1 MDNIKIGK
9 FIANCRKEKGLTQ
22 AQLAEFLGVSN
33 KSISRWENGNTMPD
47 ISLYEPLCKA
57 LNIEVSELLY
67 GKRMNVDEKI
77 THGEKSAL
85 NVLGTKEQLENLAI
99 LTEILIVVGII
110 ISLTLTKLLAT
121 NIYETIITL
130 VCGWFVWG
138 FGLILRIKIKKAL
151 LKLETKE

>member
-1 MDNIKIGK
+1 MNQIKIGK
-9 FIANCRKEKGLTQ
+9 FIAQCRKEKGYTQ
-22 AQLAEFLGVSN
+22 AQLAELLGVSN

-57 LNIEVSELLY
+57 LDIEVSELLY
-67 GKRMNVDEKI
+67 GKRMNADEKV

-85 NVLGTKEQLENLAI
+85 NVLGTKAQLENFAI

-110 ISLTLTKLLAT
+110 ISLTLSKLLAN

-130 VCGWFVWG
+130 ICGWFVWG
-138 FGLILRIKIKKAL
+138 FGLILRIKIKKIMI
-151 LKLETKE
+151 KLETKE